1 MSESTSK
8 PVLSIQDLVVE
19 FKTEA
24 GLIRALDGVS
34 FEVQEGEALGIVGE
48 SCCGNPSLPS
58 PS

>member
-8 PVLSIQDLVVE
+8 PVLSIRDLVVE

-24 GLIRALDGVS
+24 GVIRALDGVS
-34 FEVQEGEALGIVGE
+34 FEVGRERRSASSASPVAE
-48 SCCGNPSLPS
+48 NPSLRS